1 MAGDM
6 DAGNPPQRMIHT
18 AQMIPHSQLGIIP
31 NSTHGVFLE
40 NFPAVWACV
49 LAFIK

>member
-1 MAGDM
+1 
-6 DAGNPPQRMIHT
+6 
-18 AQMIPHSQLGIIP
+18 MIPHHQIGIIP

-49 LAFIK
+49 VPFLKQ